1 MDETVLLKVTMYL
14 NMVKFCKD
22 INDIYSKHEHVDC
35 DDVNPL
41 ECDRNQVVELDH
53 IEVRLPGFGKN
64 VTLGVF
70 LFFTCY

>member
-1 MDETVLLKVTMYL
+1 MNNV
-14 NMVKFCKD
+14 
-22 INDIYSKHEHVDC
+22 HVDC
-35 DDVNPL
+35 DDVDPL

>member
-1 MDETVLLKVTMYL
+1 
-14 NMVKFCKD
+14 MVKICKD
-22 INDIYSKHEHVDC
+22 IKMICSKYEHVDC

-53 IEVRLPGFGKN
+53 IEVRLPGFGKS